1 MKLLE
6 RILVAVDLGPQ
17 SDDVLVTAS
26 ALATKF
32 GSSVVLLHVLPRV
45 AAQSPSEE
53 RDVCLAR
60 QATTERLHQFGTR
73 LVDEQV
79 PVQEVVV
86 DGIAFDQIISQAVM
100 LDVNVIVLG
109 SGAGAGGS
117 QLGITAERVCRKSP
131 KPVWVVSP
139 RASRVPRSILCPVD
153 FSRPSERALRNA
165 IHVARSYAA
174 GLIVLTVIAPPW
186 GAFAWIHKDDECWR
200 QEEMTRR
207 ETRFVDFLRQFDF
220 HGVTCQ
226 ELVRYGDPAE
236 QILAVAAD
244 QGPDLIVMGSVGS
257 TGLSRI
263 LLGSVTSHVIRQL
276 PCSLVT
282 VKAEDAFQLRLSEQV
297 GDFDL
302 HFRQATKLLEQG
314 LPREAERQ
322 FQCCVMINAMFPPA
336 WEGLAECCR
345 RLHDNTRAEE
355 YLKTARQAKNCLA
368 WRAVE
373 ADIRRHHPFWKQS

>member
-45 AAQSPSEE
+45 GAQSPSEE

-79 PVQEVVV
+79 PVEEVVV

-109 SGAGAGGS
+109 SGASAGGS

-139 RASRVPRSILCPVD
+139 GVSSVPRSILCPVD
-153 FSRPSERALRNA
+153 FSKPSERALRNA

-174 GLIVLTVIAPPW
+174 GLIVL
-186 GAFAWIHKDDECWR
+186 
-200 QEEMTRR
+200 
-207 ETRFVDFLRQFDF
+207 
-220 HGVTCQ
+220 
-226 ELVRYGDPAE
+226 
-236 QILAVAAD
+236 
-244 QGPDLIVMGSVGS
+244 GSVGS

-276 PCSLVT
+276 PCSMVT
-282 VKAEDAFQLRLSEQV
+282 VKAEDAFQLRVSEQV

-302 HFRQATKLLEQG
+302 HFRQATQLLEQG

-336 WEGLAECCR
+336 WEGLGECCR